1 MKISSKNAGRVIR
14 ESDWKVKEEGEFLC
28 TVFKRMAAVIPS
40 SASFAG
46 AR

>member
-1 MKISSKNAGRVIR
+1 MKVSSENAGRIIR

-28 TVFKRMAAVIPS
+28 TVSKWMAAVIPS